1 MTKRNISILVIVV
14 CVFAL
19 SIIKII
25 YDKKSLKSNGV
36 FVIGKIERVE
46 GAKGGPRA
54 FISFK
59 YKGKTYYG
67 DFISTSVKKSDTMN
81 RYFFKIDTTQLPTFN
96 YDNSI
101 TVPDSIK
108 EAPYGGWDSIPVH
121 VSSQ

>member
-1 MTKRNISILVIVV
+1 MTKRNIIILVIVV
-14 CVFAL
+14 CVLAF

-25 YDKKSLKSNGV
+25 YDKKSLDSHGV

-67 DFISTSVKKSDTMN
+67 DFISTSVKKSDTIH
-81 RYFFKIDTTQLPTFN
+81 RYFFKIDTMQLPFFT

-108 EAPYGGWDSIPVH
+108 EAPYAGWETIPVPM
-121 VSSQ
+121 SSR